1 MVKSFRTFRSTGLK
15 QSVYTIVGNFFATG
29 LAALALILI
38 SRLLGPTEFGVFSV
52 GFAITVIL
60 TKVIDL
66 GVNAAI
72 IKYVGGSQQDS
83 ERSAY
88 LSEASKLKVTT
99 TIVVTILGL
108 MMAPWIADRINFPHV
123 DIIRISFAL
132 IAGTIFYEHLLALL
146 QSLHQFGQAIFLNVL
161 QAGTK
166 LLGVIIFFL
175 LSIRSGSWLFALYIA
190 APFTSLLMAKT
201 FIPQQITLN
210 IFSSSPKAMKNILT
224 MMKHTSIALIA
235 AGIIENIDVLFIQ
248 RYLNTYETG
257 LFGGVS
263 RIAMLFA
270 VIAYSIGNVLYPRV
284 AKYKSQ
290 EHLQAFLKKAFMI
303 VVASALGFLMTI
315 PFAKWLIIL
324 TIGQAYVAATP
335 VLLILLAASFLTI
348 AVIPFIAL
356 FYSFNANWYFS
367 LSGILQLVIVVL
379 GNYLF
384 VPIYGLEAAA
394 WTRLASRVFLFAF
407 TVSIGVYY
415 YYRHYVLPSAQK
427 H

>member
-1 MVKSFRTFRSTGLK
+1 MYLSKNNILKSGVY
-15 QSVYTIVGNFFATG
+15 QSILTIFGNIVATG
-29 LAALALILI
+29 FAALALILI
-38 SRLLGPTEFGVFSV
+38 SRLVGPSEFGIFSV
-52 GFAITVIL
+52 GFALVVIL
-60 TKVIDL
+60 TKLIDAGL
-66 GVNAAI
+66 NSAVV
-72 IKYVGGSQQDS
+72 KYVGGAKSL
-83 ERSAY
+83 EEKNAMY
-88 LSEASKLKVTT
+88 TVATKLKLLL
-99 TIVVTILGL
+99 TIIIVITGTIASPVVASL
-108 MMAPWIADRINFPHV
+108 INFPHI
-123 DIIRISFAL
+123 DIIRVSFILASCTVL
-132 IAGTIFYEHLLALL
+132 YEHFLALL
-146 QSLHQFGQAIFLNVL
+146 QSLHLFGKAILLNLL
-161 QAGTK
+161 QSLTK
-166 LLGVIIFFL
+166 LIVVLVFYL
-175 LSIRSGSWLFALYIA
+175 LSIKSGSWLFALYIS
-190 APFTSLLMAKT
+190 APFTSLLVAHKV
-201 FIPQQITLN
+201 IP
-210 IFSSSPKAMKNILT
+210 KNIIPKLFKSYPQAEKSILQ
-224 MMKHTSIALIA
+224 MVKHTSIAIIA

-324 TIGQAYVAATP
+324 TIGQAYVTATP

-384 VPIYGLEAAA
+384 VPVYGLEAAA
-394 WTRLASRVFLFAF
+394 WTRLASRIFLFVF
-407 TVSIGVYY
+407 TVSMGLYY